1 MSKSII
7 HHAVEEEARL
17 MRVIMRNA
25 RDESSES
32 IKIMQEH
39 NWVLNF
45 FKNTLISIE
54 QNVMSLNI
62 ESPKTEY
69 KQARN
74 ELNEF
79 ITNLRSHFMEE
90 EQIVFPLA
98 LRANLP

>member
-1 MSKSII
+1 MSKSIM

-45 FKNTLISIE
+45 FKSKLVSIE
-54 QNVMSLNI
+54 RNGMPSYT
-62 ESPKTEY
+62 ESPNAYALVFINYYKTWLILIPTCI
-69 KQARN
+69 Q
-74 ELNEF
+74 
-79 ITNLRSHFMEE
+79 
-90 EQIVFPLA
+90 
-98 LRANLP
+98 